1 MPVRTKAVLRTML
14 AAMFADNDSF
24 DITPEDLRDFSLDTV
39 DSLLDE
45 VGVVAGSGITVSRG
59 ADGTVTIAAGGAAA
73 ASGIPSFV
81 AASAAQPSDDVITAS
96 IAGLTASPP
105 FPSLVYLVTPNDI
118 DRSSDALELR
128 INGDTSRVRAIVD
141 FRADTI
147 AARDLDPGAL
157 YEILAYA
164 GPQQKYRLTEPIPQ
178 RLQDFDIILA
188 WHETVIDGGFTIND
202 VNAAS
207 AGMFSTNILTIP
219 PAPAA
224 SSQTIGGQLYGY
236 LLLGVPADSPPVA
249 VVRGDSVLGGQP
261 QIQFESSTVSLPV
274 GGVAHTWYQTT
285 ETLRLSAWPGASL
298 EVEFGPY
305 A

>member
-1 MPVRTKAVLRTML
+1 MPLPRRDVFDFRFNGPATGRAGAGIRVDQIDGDVLL
-14 AAMFADNDSF
+14 PAD
-24 DITPEDLRDFSLDTV
+24 I
-39 DSLLDE
+39 
-45 VGVVAGSGITVSRG
+45 VAGAGITASVNP
-59 ADGTVTIAAGGAAA
+59 DGSVTVAAGGAAA

-81 AASAAQPSDDVITAS
+81 AAAAAQPSDDV
-96 IAGLTASPP
+96 LTATITGLSDSPP
-105 FPSLVYLVTPNDI
+105 FPSLVYLLTPNDL
-118 DRSSDALELR
+118 DRAADDLELR
-128 INGDTSRVRAIVD
+128 INGDVSRVRALID
-141 FRADTI
+141 YLGDAL
-147 AARDLDPGAL
+147 AARDLEPGAL
-157 YEILAYA
+157 YEILAHA
-164 GPQQKYRLTEPIPQ
+164 SPTQKYRLTEPIP
-178 RLQDFDIILA
+178 RRRQDFNIILA

-207 AGMFSTNILTIP
+207 AGTFGTNILTIP

-285 ETLRLSAWPGASL
+285 ETLRLSAWPGAEL

>member
-1 MPVRTKAVLRTML
+1 MAILTKAALRTAIDSVFASGQNITAE
-14 AAMFADNDSF
+14 AARGAFHDW
-24 DITPEDLRDFSLDTV
+24 I
-39 DSLLDE
+39 DSLLDAPS
-45 VGVVAGSGITVSRG
+45 VVAGSGISVSRNAG
-59 ADGTVTIAAGGAAA
+59 VVTVATGGAAA
-73 ASGIPSFV
+73 AVGIPSYV
-81 AASAAQPSDDVITAS
+81 AASAAQPSDDVLTATIT
-96 IAGLTASPP
+96 GLTASPP
-105 FPSLVYLVTPNDI
+105 FPSLVYLLTPNDL
-118 DRSSDALELR
+118 DRAADDLELR
-128 INGDTSRVRAIVD
+128 INGDVSRVRALVD
-141 FRADTI
+141 FRGDPLK
-147 AARDLDPGAL
+147 ARDLDYGAL
-157 YEILAYA
+157 YEILATFA
-164 GPQQKYRLTEPIPQ
+164 PSQQYRMTEPVLQ

-207 AGMFSTNILTIP
+207 AGMFGTNILTIP

-285 ETLRLSAWPGASL
+285 ETLRLSAWPGAEL

>member
-1 MPVRTKAVLRTML
+1 MTIPRFDVFDFRFNNGRGIR
-14 AAMFADNDSF
+14 ADQ
-24 DITPEDLRDFSLDTV
+24 I
-39 DSLLDE
+39 
-45 VGVVAGSGITVSRG
+45 
-59 ADGTVTIAAGGAAA
+59 DGLMAAA
-73 ASGIPSFV
+73 ATGLPSFLV
-81 AASAAQPSDDVITAS
+81 ENVVQASDDV
-96 IAGLTASPP
+96 LTADVTVLTDSPP
-105 FPSLVYLVTPNDI
+105 FPSLVYLLTPTGLNRAAD
-118 DRSSDALELR
+118 DLELQ
-128 INGDTSRVRAIVD
+128 INGDTSRVRPVVD
-141 FRADTI
+141 YLGEAL
-147 AARDLDPGAL
+147 AARDLEPGGL
-157 YEILAYA
+157 YEILAA
-164 GPQQKYRLTEPIPQ
+164 FAPSQQYRLTEPIP
-178 RLQDFDIILA
+178 RRRQDFNIILA

-207 AGMFSTNILTIP
+207 AGMFGTNILTIP

-285 ETLRLSAWPGASL
+285 ETLRLSAWPGAEL